1 MADDDVPGGETPGG
15 AMPDPF
21 AAMPFLG
28 DMMKALSGQGP
39 LNWEAARQFAQ
50 LGATGGEAEPNVDP
64 LLRSNYADLARI
76 AALHVGDLIGVDNEV
91 PEIELMTRGQW
102 AHRTLE
108 DYRPLFTDLASSLGG
123 AGVPIGSEITAGD
136 PLAQM
141 LSGLNQMMA
150 PAMLGMTVGSMV
162 GTMAQRVFGIHD
174 LPIPRPRPTL
184 LLIPRTIEEFAEQ
197 WQIDTNE
204 MRLWVLAHE
213 MAGSAVMSAPHLRT
227 RLTELIQAHVGAFR
241 PDPNAL
247 TERLG
252 GLDITDGDPM
262 AAMQQAFSDPGLLLG
277 AVLSDEQRSLA
288 PTLDAA
294 VAAVVG
300 VTDWVV
306 DAIAARLIGGGA
318 LSIAE
323 AVRRRRLE
331 ATQEEVFVEQLLGV
345 RVGADQVARGKT
357 FAQGVVDR
365 IGESGISLLLNTP
378 EAMPTANE
386 IEAPGLWVARITGE

>member
-1 MADDDVPGGETPGG
+1 MAEGDLPDDGI
-15 AMPDPF
+15 PDPF

-50 LGATGGEAEPNVDP
+50 IGATGGEPESNVDP
-64 LLRSNYADLARI
+64 LLRSRYADLAQI
-76 AALHVGDLIGVDNEV
+76 AALHVADLVGIDQV
-91 PEIELMTRGQW
+91 PPDIELMTRSQW

-108 DYRPLFTDLASSLGG
+108 DYRPLFTELASSLGG
-123 AGVPIGSEITAGD
+123 TGITAPGQLSSDD

-174 LPIPRPRPTL
+174 LPIPRPHARL
-184 LLIPRTIEEFAEQ
+184 WLIAHTIEDFAKQ
-197 WQIDTNE
+197 WEIDTEE

-213 MAGSAVMSAPHLRT
+213 LAGSAVMSAAHLQA
-227 RLTELIQAHVGAFR
+227 RLTELIRSHVGAFR

-247 TERLG
+247 SERLSAM
-252 GLDITDGDPM
+252 DITDGDPL
-262 AAMQQAFSDPGLLLG
+262 AAMQRAFSDPGLLLG
-277 AVLSDEQRSLA
+277 AVLSAEQRALA

-294 VAAVVG
+294 VAAVIG

-306 DAIAARLIGGGA
+306 DAIAARLIGGNA
-318 LSIAE
+318 LTIAE
-323 AVRRRRLE
+323 AVRRRRLA
-331 ATQEEVFVEQLLGV
+331 ATDEEVFVEQLLGV
-345 RVGADQVARGKT
+345 RVGADQVARGKA
-357 FAQGVVDR
+357 FVQGLVDR
-365 IGESGISLLLNTP
+365 VGESGINLLLTHP
-378 EAMPTANE
+378 EAMPTAAE
-386 IEAPGLWVARITGE
+386 IDAPGLWLARVSGE

>member
-1 MADDDVPGGETPGG
+1 MADDDVPGGS
-15 AMPDPF
+15 MPDPF
-21 AAMPFLG
+21 SAMPFLG

-50 LGATGGEAEPNVDP
+50 LGATGGESEPNVDP
-64 LLRSNYADLARI
+64 LLRSAYADLSRI
-76 AALHVGDLIGVDNEV
+76 ASLHVADLIGVDLGV
-91 PEIELMTRGQW
+91 PEIELMTRSQW

-108 DYRPLFTDLASSLGG
+108 DYRPLFTKLASSLGG
-123 AGVPIGSEITAGD
+123 TGAPASADVTAAD
-136 PLAQM
+136 PFAQM

-162 GTMAQRVFGIHD
+162 GTMAQRSFGIHD
-174 LPIPRPRPTL
+174 LPIPRPHPTI
-184 LLIPRTIEEFAEQ
+184 LLIARTIEEFAAQ
-197 WQIDTNE
+197 WEIDTNE

-247 TERLG
+247 SERLS
-252 GLDITDGDPM
+252 GLDITDGDPL

-306 DAIAARLIGGGA
+306 DAIAARLIGGNA

-323 AVRRRRLE
+323 AVRRRRHE

-345 RVGADQVARGKT
+345 RVGADQVARGKA

-365 IGESGISLLLNTP
+365 VGETGLALLVNTP
-378 EAMPTANE
+378 EAMPTSSE
-386 IEAPGLWVARITGE
+386 IEAPGLWLARITGE

>member
-1 MADDDVPGGETPGG
+1 MADDDVPGGS
-15 AMPDPF
+15 MPDPF
-21 AAMPFLG
+21 SAMPFLG

-50 LGATGGEAEPNVDP
+50 IGATGGESEPNVDP
-64 LLRSNYADLARI
+64 LLRSTYRDLVSI
-76 AALHVGDLIGVDNEV
+76 ASLHVSDLIGSDHTV
-91 PEIELMTRGQW
+91 PEIELMTRSQW

-108 DYRPLFTDLASSLGG
+108 DYRPLFTKLASSLGG
-123 AGVPIGSEITAGD
+123 GGVGGGAEVAASD

-174 LPIPRPRPTL
+174 LPIPRPHPTL
-184 LLIPRTIEEFAEQ
+184 LLLPRTIEEFAGQ

-213 MAGSAVMSAPHLRT
+213 VAGSAMMSAPQLRN

-241 PDPNAL
+241 PDASAL
-247 TERLG
+247 SERLG
-252 GLDITDGDPM
+252 GLDISDGDPL

-306 DAIAARLIGGGA
+306 DAIAARLIGGNA

-345 RVGADQVARGKT
+345 RVGADQVARGKS

-365 IGESGISLLLNTP
+365 VGESGIALLVTAP
-378 EAMPTANE
+378 DSMPTASE
-386 IEAPGLWVARITGE
+386 IEAPGLWLARITGE

>member
-1 MADDDVPGGETPGG
+1 MAEGDFPDDGIN
-15 AMPDPF
+15 DPF

-50 LGATGGEAEPNVDP
+50 LGATGGESEPNVDP
-64 LLRSNYADLARI
+64 LLRPAYEDLSRI
-76 AALHVGDLIGVDNEV
+76 AALHVADLIGVDQIS
-91 PEIELMTRGQW
+91 PGIELMTRSQW

-108 DYRPLFTDLASSLGG
+108 DYRPLFTELASSLGG
-123 AGVPIGSEITAGD
+123 VGSSPSGPLGSEVAASD
-136 PLAQM
+136 PLSQM

-184 LLIPRTIEEFAEQ
+184 LLVSHTIEEFAQ
-197 WQIDTNE
+197 QSSIDTNE

-213 MAGSAVMSAPHLRT
+213 MAGSAVMSAPHLSA
-227 RLTELIQAHVGAFR
+227 RLTELIRAHVGAFR

-247 TERLG
+247 SERLN
-252 GLDITDGDPM
+252 GLDLADGDPM

-277 AVLSDEQRSLA
+277 AVLSAEQRAMA

-306 DAIAARLIGGGA
+306 DAIAARLIGGNA
-318 LSIAE
+318 LTIAE

-345 RVGADQVARGKT
+345 RVGSDQVARGKA

-365 IGESGISLLLNTP
+365 VGESGISLLVNTP
-378 EAMPTANE
+378 DSMPTASE
-386 IEAPGLWVARITGE
+386 IDAPGLWLARVTGE